1 VGVATKTIRLAA
13 VFVGTHVLVVWLS
26 AIRRGRAARTVR
38 ASEAR
43 PDSWPLVSVIVPA
56 WAERGTLQ
64 ACIRSLESVVY
75 PDWEV
80 IVVAGGPDGTYEHAV
95 ALTQGLPRA
104 RVLKQEPR
112 GKNAALNQGLAVAE
126 GDVIVLLDADCDVA
140 PGWLEALAGPIRDA
154 TVATTGR
161 IVPRRRTPISLG
173 TQMEMISTL
182 QVRGVVRL
190 QGAASIGVHRTT
202 IEEIGGFPEDVI
214 VGIDWDLDVRLA
226 TRQVRRVFCPDAT
239 VRTEIPATLREYW
252 KNEVRWRR
260 AHLASLYR
268 HKATYLGSPRAVV
281 TNIYLY
287 VLAWA
292 VASGTV
298 AALVL
303 ALSGDGPLR
312 STIGRC
318 WLIAVAW
325 LGLRRAALGA
335 EVAAYCGDLSFV
347 RVAWVPPVLLGIT
360 VAAIV
365 PATVT
370 VRRRDR
376 HFKGPR
382 PVLDHA
388 D

>member
-1 VGVATKTIRLAA
+1 MGVATKTIRLAA
-13 VFVGTHVLVVWLS
+13 VFVGTHVLMVWLS
-26 AIRRGRAARTVR
+26 AIVAHARTVR

-64 ACIRSLESVVY
+64 ACIRSLGSVVY

-80 IVVAGGPDGTYEHAV
+80 IVVAGGPDGTYENAV
-95 ALTQGLPRA
+95 ALTQGPPRA

-239 VRTEIPATLREYW
+239 VRTEILTLREYW

-303 ALSGDGPLR
+303 VFSGDGPPDQP
-312 STIGRC
+312 SASVG
-318 WLIAVAW
+318 
-325 LGLRRAALGA
+325 
-335 EVAAYCGDLSFV
+335 
-347 RVAWVPPVLLGIT
+347 
-360 VAAIV
+360 
-365 PATVT
+365 
-370 VRRRDR
+370 
-376 HFKGPR
+376 
-382 PVLDHA
+382 
-388 D
+388 

>member
-1 VGVATKTIRLAA
+1 MHPLTQIGRLS
-13 VFVGTHVLVVWLS
+13 GLGGDRGG
-26 AIRRGRAARTVR
+26 RRPRRDVR
-38 ASEAR
+38 
-43 PDSWPLVSVIVPA
+43 
-56 WAERGTLQ
+56 ER
-64 ACIRSLESVVY
+64 
-75 PDWEV
+75 
-80 IVVAGGPDGTYEHAV
+80 AV

-202 IEEIGGFPEDVI
+202 IEGDRQLPRGRHR
-214 VGIDWDLDVRLA
+214 WDRLGSRRA
-226 TRQVRRVFCPDAT
+226 TRNEASPSGVLSGRHRPD
-239 VRTEIPATLREYW
+239 RDPATLREYW

-303 ALSGDGPLR
+303 VFSGDGPLDQP
-312 STIGRC
+312 SASVG
-318 WLIAVAW
+318 
-325 LGLRRAALGA
+325 
-335 EVAAYCGDLSFV
+335 
-347 RVAWVPPVLLGIT
+347 
-360 VAAIV
+360 
-365 PATVT
+365 
-370 VRRRDR
+370 
-376 HFKGPR
+376 
-382 PVLDHA
+382 
-388 D
+388 